1 MKNLLFL
8 LTFIGIAVTGYTQT
22 QTTADFDEVLAKEL
36 GADTYG
42 MRTYVMAF
50 LKAGPHRTDNKE
62 AAAKLQKA
70 HLQNIKRLANEG
82 KLALAGPFLDN
93 GDLRGIYIFNV
104 ASIEEAEA
112 LTKTDPA
119 VKAGSLIMELH
130 LWYGSAALGLVNKYH
145 DKIAKTK
152 F

>member
-1 MKNLLFL
+1 M
-8 LTFIGIAVTGYTQT
+8 
-22 QTTADFDEVLAKEL
+22 

-62 AAAKLQKA
+62 ATDKLQKA
-70 HLQNIKRLANEG
+70 HLQNIKRFANEG
-82 KLALAGPFLDN
+82 KLALADPFLDN

-104 ASIEEAEA
+104 ASIEEAET

-130 LWYGSAALGLVNKYH
+130 LRYGSATLGLVNKYH